1 MFRTN
6 DGVGERRPWPNRQRA
21 ALQRRCAVSNPTISL
36 RVVGVLGLAAASVLA
51 GCGDEQDTAPTA
63 EQLAAHLVT
72 VDSFDGDWTINAGPD
87 DGTDMTSGVIPGD
100 QRDMLPTIELCEA
113 ASPEAQDAAE
123 SLTWT
128 AFRQLDLTEDD
139 PIDPPNDRT
148 GHMVF
153 VQQFLT
159 SGDHDQ
165 LATTFELLRS
175 GSEACLGPIAAG
187 EEGPGQAEAMPIP
200 EAGDA
205 RFGVRT
211 TIEEAGGWAE
221 WRLYNAFV
229 LDNEV
234 MMSFLVADIR
244 AGDGVEPYY
253 STDDIDDMIVIA
265 ADTM

>member
-1 MFRTN
+1 VR
-6 DGVGERRPWPNRQRA
+6 D
-21 ALQRRCAVSNPTISL
+21 PTDSL
-36 RVVGVLGLAAASVLA
+36 RVLGVLGLAAAAVFA
-51 GCGDEQDTAPTA
+51 GCGEDQDNQPAA
-63 EQLAAHLVT
+63 EQLAAQLVT

-87 DGTDMTSGVIPGD
+87 DGTDMTSGVIPED
-100 QRDMLPTIELCEA
+100 QRDMLPTVELCDA
-113 ASPEAQDAAE
+113 ASPEAQAAAE
-123 SLTWT
+123 SLTWM
-128 AFRQLDLTEDD
+128 AFRQLDLDEDD

-159 SGDHDQ
+159 SGDSEE

-175 GSEACLGPIAAG
+175 GSEACFGPIEAG

-200 EAGDA
+200 DVGDA
-205 RFGVRT
+205 RFGVLT

-221 WRLYNAFV
+221 WRLHNAFV
-229 LDNEV
+229 LDDDV
-234 MMSFLVADIR
+234 LMSFLVVDIR

-253 STDDIDDMIVIA
+253 STDDIDEMISIA

>member
-1 MFRTN
+1 MRN
-6 DGVGERRPWPNRQRA
+6 SPA
-21 ALQRRCAVSNPTISL
+21 SL
-36 RVVGVLGLAAASVLA
+36 RVLSVLGLAAAAVLA
-51 GCGDEQDTAPTA
+51 GCGDGQDTPPTA
-63 EQLAAHLVT
+63 EQLAAQLVT
-72 VDSFDGDWTINAGPD
+72 VDSFDGDWTINPGPD
-87 DGTDMTSGVIPGD
+87 DGTDMTSGVIPED
-100 QRDMLPTIELCEA
+100 QRDMLPTVELCDA
-113 ASPEAQDAAE
+113 ASPEARDAAE
-123 SLTWT
+123 SLTWM
-128 AFRQLDLTEDD
+128 AFRQLDLDEDD

-200 EAGDA
+200 EVGDA
-205 RFGVRT
+205 RFGVLT

-229 LDNEV
+229 LDPDV
-234 MMSFLVADIR
+234 LMSFLVVDIR

-253 STDDIDDMIVIA
+253 STDDIDDMITIA
-265 ADTM
+265 ADAM